1 MSSLN
6 EVNLIGRLGKDPE
19 IRFTKDNKPI
29 ANFSVATSEKWKDQS
44 GQMQEKTTWHNVVV
58 FGGLADIV
66 QKYLKKGSNVYLSG
80 KLNTEKYTDKNG
92 VEKYATKV
100 IVDMKGK
107 MVMLGEGQSQ
117 NNQEKPQAQPEQQ
130 SQNNQ
135 AEGFDDEI
143 PFS

>member
-117 NNQEKPQAQPEQQ
+117 NNQEKPQAQP
-130 SQNNQ
+130 QNNQ
-135 AEGFDDEI
+135 AESFDDEI

>member
-117 NNQEKPQAQPEQQ
+117 NNQEKPQAQP
-130 SQNNQ
+130 QNNQ
-135 AEGFDDEI
+135 AESFDDEV
-143 PFS
+143 PF